1 MNPQKNLP
9 EPSRSRGREQADSS
23 AAVAPRL
30 LCFCLIASMLFWT
43 APVQI
48 EAQDASREKAKAEA
62 DIPAAD
68 SASSKPAA
76 KDVAASAQPKPEKEA
91 TANAEKSAPKAK
103 PGGSDSDKSKDA
115 DAKSSDKSSDEVQ
128 LSFQGANIDMVVQW
142 LAQTTGKS
150 VLKHPRVQCQ
160 LTIVGSKKISKR
172 DALNLVYR
180 ALSLEGF
187 AVIETSKAIQIVPEG
202 QEPKMSPELLPASRS
217 GIPEGRE
224 K

>member
-1 MNPQKNLP
+1 
-9 EPSRSRGREQADSS
+9 
-23 AAVAPRL
+23 
-30 LCFCLIASMLFWT
+30 
-43 APVQI
+43 
-48 EAQDASREKAKAEA
+48 
-62 DIPAAD
+62 
-68 SASSKPAA
+68 KPAA

-91 TANAEKSAPKAK
+91 TANAQKSAPKAK

-160 LTIVGSKKISKR
+160 LTIVGSKKISRR
-172 DALNLVYR
+172 DAINLVYR

-217 GIPEGRE
+217 DIPEGRE
-224 K
+224 KLIKIFPLKHAQAADVKERIKGLLSEKSNVDIDDRANQLIVTDYTENLSLI